1 MNIIIYLIH
10 LKYTVFYII
19 YKRGVGWVV
28 RNMNLVYFLY
38 YNTFILNIFYIRRG
52 EGSPWHR
59 EEAAKGQG
67 CGGHQR
73 GDGGQGVQTYVRHH
87 EGGGGG

>member
-1 MNIIIYLIH
+1 
-10 LKYTVFYII
+10 
-19 YKRGVGWVV
+19 VV
-28 RNMNLVYFLY
+28 RNMNVIYFLY

-73 GDGGQGVQTYVRHH
+73 GDGGRGGQTYVRHH

>member
-1 MNIIIYLIH
+1 
-10 LKYTVFYII
+10 
-19 YKRGVGWVV
+19 VV
-28 RNMNLVYFLY
+28 RNMNVVYFVY
-38 YNTFILNIFYIRRG
+38 YNTFILNIFYIRTGEVKEG

-73 GDGGQGVQTYVRHH
+73 GDGGDQTYVRRH

>member
-1 MNIIIYLIH
+1 MNVI
-10 LKYTVFYII
+10 
-19 YKRGVGWVV
+19 
-28 RNMNLVYFLY
+28 YFLY

-73 GDGGQGVQTYVRHH
+73 GDGGVKHMFGITKEVG
-87 EGGGGG
+87 EGRWV